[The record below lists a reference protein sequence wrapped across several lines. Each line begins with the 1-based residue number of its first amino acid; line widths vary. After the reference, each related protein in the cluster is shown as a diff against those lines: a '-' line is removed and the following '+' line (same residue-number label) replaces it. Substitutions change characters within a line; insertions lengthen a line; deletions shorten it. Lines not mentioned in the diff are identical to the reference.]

1 MTGGRIFFVLH
12 QSSSQEVIAIK
23 SLRLRERLNQP
34 SSIPFFPGY
43 HLPVAIALLVGLLYA
58 LLGPLWNEPHLLW
71 LSGILLI
78 YLSVRLLGER
88 AALRRLER
96 GILRAREGLLEPTP
110 VEPYAWTS
118 IGHLILEYN
127 TTITTLRMMFQ
138 TVEECQGRFLSERN
152 RSNTILQSLP
162 GALLSLADD
171 LRVTIANRQADAL
184 FGVQP
189 GALIGANLFE
199 LLDVNEHDREL
210 LRDAFLYKHII
221 RNQEIALN
229 VGGGKRFFSLNLA
242 FYSDEENDMGGVLIL
257 QDITEHRQLME
268 SVATREKLVAM
279 GQLAAGVAHELNT
292 PLGNILGY
300 AQLLDRGA
308 AEHPKLAGYARI
320 IADETQRCSRVVQ
333 ELLDYARKE
342 KCSGETCDL
351 NQLAQELI
359 ETFINCRLKRYRIEI
374 ALDLCPEML
383 VVEGGCG
390 QLDIVLS
397 NLLINAIDALDK
409 TPSPRIAVRTWAE
422 DANAAISISDNGPG
436 VPQDIRKRLFDPFFS
451 TKEVGQGSGLGLS
464 ISQAIVTKR
473 GGFIA
478 YDAANGEGACFIVKL
493 PAVDLEREKL

>member
-1 MTGGRIFFVLH
+1 MRGAANRRPFIPIF
-12 QSSSQEVIAIK
+12 S
-23 SLRLRERLNQP
+23 
-34 SSIPFFPGY
+34 G
-43 HLPVAIALLVGLLYA
+43 HLLPAAIALLVGLLYA
-58 LLGPLWNEPHLLW
+58 FFGPLWNESHLLW
-71 LSGILLI
+71 LSGVLLAALFI
-78 YLSVRLLGER
+78 YLAVRLHGEL
-88 AALRRLER
+88 AALRRLEL
-96 GILRAREGLLEPTP
+96 GILHAREGLLDSAP

-118 IGHLILEYN
+118 IGRLIPEYN

-184 FGVQP
+184 FGFQP
-189 GALIGANLFE
+189 GELIGANLFE
-199 LLDVNEHDREL
+199 LLDINEHDREL

-229 VGGGKRFFSLNLA
+229 VGGSKRFFSLNLA
-242 FYSDEENDMGGVLIL
+242 FYNDEENDMGGVLIL
-257 QDITEHRQLME
+257 QDITEYRQLME
-268 SVATREKLVAM
+268 SVATQEKLVAM

-308 AEHPKLAGYARI
+308 ADHPKLAGYARI

-333 ELLDYARKE
+333 ELLDYARKD

-351 NQLAQELI
+351 NQLVQELI
-359 ETFINCRLKRYRIEI
+359 ETFINCRLKRYRIDI
-374 ALDLCPEML
+374 VLDLSLDIL
-383 VVEGGCG
+383 VVEGSCG

-397 NLLINAIDALDK
+397 NLLANAIDALDK
-409 TPSPRIAVRTWAE
+409 TPLPSIVVRTWAE
-422 DANAAISISDNGPG
+422 DGYAAISVTDNGPG
-436 VPQDIRKRLFDPFFS
+436 VPMDIRTRLFDPFFS
-451 TKEVGQGSGLGLS
+451 TKDVGQGSGLGLS

-473 GGFIA
+473 GGFIT
-478 YDAANGEGACFIVKL
+478 YDHECKEGACFIVKL
-493 PAVDLEREKL
+493 PAVDLERAKP

>member
-1 MTGGRIFFVLH
+1 M
-12 QSSSQEVIAIK
+12 
-23 SLRLRERLNQP
+23 RETLNQP

-43 HLPVAIALLVGLLYA
+43 HLPVGIALLVGLLYA

-78 YLSVRLLGER
+78 YLSVRLLGEW

-127 TTITTLRMMFQ
+127 TTITTLRVMFQ

-171 LRVTIANRQADAL
+171 LRVAIANRQADAL
-184 FGVQP
+184 FGVLP
-189 GALIGANLFE
+189 GALIDANLFE
-199 LLDVNEHDREL
+199 LLDINERDREL
-210 LRDAFLYKHII
+210 LRDAFLYKHAI

-257 QDITEHRQLME
+257 QDITEYRQLME

-320 IADETQRCSRVVQ
+320 IADETQRCSHVVQ
-333 ELLDYARKE
+333 ELLDYARKD

-351 NQLAQELI
+351 NHLAQELI
-359 ETFINCRLKRYRIEI
+359 DTFINCRLKRYRIEI
-374 ALDLCPEML
+374 VLDLCCPQPL
-383 VVEGGCG
+383 IVEGGCG

-397 NLLINAIDALDK
+397 NLLANAIDALDK
-409 TPSPRIAVRTWAE
+409 TSSPRIVVRTWVE
-422 DANAAISISDNGPG
+422 DAYAAISVSDNGPG
-436 VPQDIRKRLFDPFFS
+436 VPQDIRTRLFDPFFS

-478 YDAANGEGACFIVKL
+478 YDSAQGEGACFVVKL
-493 PAVDLEREKL
+493 PVVDLERAQS